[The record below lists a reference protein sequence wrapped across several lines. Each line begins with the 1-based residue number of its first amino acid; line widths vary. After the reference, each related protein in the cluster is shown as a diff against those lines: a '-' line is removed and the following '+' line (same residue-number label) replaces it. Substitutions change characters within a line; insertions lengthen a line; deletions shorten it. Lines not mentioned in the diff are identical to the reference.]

1 MQWRDVFLMITG
13 QSCLLKIRKPTKY
26 EKFQRKMLNM
36 GLIMLVPIGMNK
48 QRRAAKSYMKL
59 SAYSRD
65 GLIKQFEY
73 VKFTPEPDEYGVK

>member
-1 MQWRDVFLMITG
+1 MK
-13 QSCLLKIRKPTKY
+13 SYP
-26 EKFQRKMLNM
+26 RKMLNM

-48 QRRAAKSYMKL
+48 QRRAAKRYMKL

-73 VKFTPEPDEYGVK
+73 EKFTPEQAEYRVK